1 MKLLLL
7 LLCILIKITI
17 SDRSQLYCGD
27 PDVPTTINNRDRKFL
42 LIGSDNSAGA
52 GIGNFLIFYPA
63 AFWFAAFTG
72 RNLII
77 SDNSTIGDMCKIIQC
92 GFPFASDLRLAFPSI
107 LNQLALTRVEDI
119 KSSDFIRYVEGTK
132 EVSANVVRA
141 WGFMASSDWWSYINE
156 TTHCV
161 KKITGCDLGDIS
173 CADRYAYQ
181 RLVRGPFKA
190 ALTDKE
196 EKRIYGVPDHIKH
209 AILTLPHAY
218 APRLDAAIHI
228 RAQFHHFE
236 QQADVNNPSYKKE
249 VTEWLSSSECKYVF
263 ESLEEKVIQHV
274 LETRNLTELHNL
286 VLKSSSVDNS
296 NNHITNNNM
305 NSNTSTNNSNSNIE
319 VKFINNEP
327 IFIYLAGDNED
338 VKDAFAVAL
347 EMKYRHLNLNLMR
360 VETAGVVHAKNMH
373 KMKELSDNE
382 GVMDLIFDWYALT
395 LANHIFAWRK
405 GGTSMI
411 STFVHSAQRVSGS
424 TTRSRVKSPVGTG
437 GFGSIGYQ
445 FQKNKRGNYYWDY
458 FWSYG
463 FLEDYRIEGD

>member
-1 MKLLLL
+1 MVLL
-7 LLCILIKITI
+7 LLCLLLLIIVLI
-17 SDRSQLYCGD
+17 ESNAPPFYCAD
-27 PDVPTTINNRDRKFL
+27 PDVPSTINNLDRKFL

-52 GIGNFLIFYPA
+52 GIGNFLIFYPS

-107 LNQLALTRVEDI
+107 LNVLALSKVEDV
-119 KSSDFIRYVEGTK
+119 KSIDFIRYIEGTRDI
-132 EVSANVVRA
+132 SANVVRA
-141 WGFMASSDWWSYINE
+141 SGYMASSDWWSYINH
-156 TTHCV
+156 TTYCV
-161 KKITGCDLGDIS
+161 KKITGCDLGDVS

-181 RLVRGPFKA
+181 RLVRGPFKTS
-190 ALTDKE
+190 LTDKE
-196 EKRIYGVPDHIKH
+196 EKRIYGVPAHIKH

-236 QQADVNNPSYKKE
+236 QQADVNNPEYKKE
-249 VTEWLSSSECKYVF
+249 VNEWLNSSECQLVF
-263 ESLEEKVIQHV
+263 EALETKVIQHT
-274 LETRNLTELHNL
+274 LETRNLTEANDIYMKNNPLAL
-286 VLKSSSVDNS
+286 SNS
-296 NNHITNNNM
+296 NN
-305 NSNTSTNNSNSNIE
+305 SNTNTSIE
-319 VKFINNEP
+319 VKHINSEP
-327 IFIYLAGDNED
+327 IYIYLAGDNED
-338 VKDAFAVAL
+338 VKDAFAHAI
-347 EMKYRHLNLNLMR
+347 ESKYKHILLNLMR
-360 VETAGVVHAKNMH
+360 VETSGVVHAKNMA
-373 KMKELSDNE
+373 KMKQLSDNE

-405 GGTSMI
+405 GGTTML

-424 TTRSRVKSPVGTG
+424 TARTRVRNPVGTG
-437 GFGSIGYQ
+437 GFGSIGFTY
-445 FQKNKRGNYYWDY
+445 QKNKRGSYNWDY